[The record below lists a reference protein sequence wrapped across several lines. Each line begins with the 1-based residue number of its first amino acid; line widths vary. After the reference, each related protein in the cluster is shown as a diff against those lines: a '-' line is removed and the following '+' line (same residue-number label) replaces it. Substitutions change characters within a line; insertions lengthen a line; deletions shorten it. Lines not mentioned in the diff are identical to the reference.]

1 MLEWSKT
8 LKDEQEDLKLVLG
21 KSEFTVHFLRRF
33 WILAE
38 SCGLEVQPRDDA
50 PLSRAVACKQSSPS
64 SLYFHC
70 FVGTYLVSYA
80 PPPSGIMISSDTSS
94 DSSSDITC

>member
-1 MLEWSKT
+1 MFEWFKT
-8 LKDEQEDLKLVLG
+8 LKDEQEGLKLVLG

-33 WILAE
+33 WISAG

-50 PLSRAVACKQSSPS
+50 PLSRAVACM
-64 SLYFHC
+64 YFHC
-70 FVGTYLVSYA
+70 FFWMYLVSYA